1 MNYKKPFYQV
11 PKVIYGNESI
21 FRLEELFPDKSKK
34 ILIIIDDVLKIDF
47 DFIKNKF
54 DKKIVKYNATKNE
67 PYTHEVDEIA
77 KLHKDFYPDVIVGI
91 GGGSTMD
98 ISKAVS
104 ILIPVINENSSEN
117 YQGWDLVKHNP
128 IYKVGVPTI
137 SGSGSEASRTAVLN
151 NGEKK
156 QGINSKASMFNSI
169 ILDPK
174 LTQTVEKEIAFFSG
188 MDCFIHSVESIEGN
202 FINDLSREYAKLG
215 LEISKDR
222 FLNQNNDANMTLA
235 SYFGGVSIVNSEV
248 GICHALSYGLSIE
261 YGIRHGLANCLIF
274 NNLEEYYGNHVID
287 FKKMLELN
295 KIKLQKNVCKDLSK
309 ERIKRLVKTTYLM
322 KTPLLNAL
330 GDNYKS
336 ILSPEKIVDIYSK
349 I

>member
-174 LTQTVEKEIAFFSG
+174 LTQTVEKEIA
-188 MDCFIHSVESIEGN
+188 
-202 FINDLSREYAKLG
+202 
-215 LEISKDR
+215 
-222 FLNQNNDANMTLA
+222 
-235 SYFGGVSIVNSEV
+235 
-248 GICHALSYGLSIE
+248 
-261 YGIRHGLANCLIF
+261 
-274 NNLEEYYGNHVID
+274 
-287 FKKMLELN
+287 
-295 KIKLQKNVCKDLSK
+295 
-309 ERIKRLVKTTYLM
+309 
-322 KTPLLNAL
+322 
-330 GDNYKS
+330 
-336 ILSPEKIVDIYSK
+336 
-349 I
+349 